1 MLLKKRLTRYGKQII
16 AEVFYEKAWNKTIWP
31 EGYTTEVLVDSKTF
45 NNTIFHKE
53 PTEKHYEAAI
63 KWADRVITLHFKYE
77 NL

>member
-1 MLLKKRLTRYGKQII
+1 MLFKKRLTRYGKQII
-16 AEVFYEKAWNKTIWP
+16 AEVFYEKAWP
-31 EGYTTEVLVDSKTF
+31 AGYTTEVLVDSKTF